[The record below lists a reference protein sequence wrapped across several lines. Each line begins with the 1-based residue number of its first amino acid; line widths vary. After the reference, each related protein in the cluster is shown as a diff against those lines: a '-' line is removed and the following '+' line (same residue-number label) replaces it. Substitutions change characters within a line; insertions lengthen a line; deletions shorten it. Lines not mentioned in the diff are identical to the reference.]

1 MISEKER
8 EKKVLKNERKVGWM
22 ALGHNQVLCELR
34 KSTKNLNQSLKNIIT
49 KVLKLI
55 YQPHTRK
62 QRSTLKH
69 LSLLKGKL

>member
-1 MISEKER
+1 
-8 EKKVLKNERKVGWM
+8 M